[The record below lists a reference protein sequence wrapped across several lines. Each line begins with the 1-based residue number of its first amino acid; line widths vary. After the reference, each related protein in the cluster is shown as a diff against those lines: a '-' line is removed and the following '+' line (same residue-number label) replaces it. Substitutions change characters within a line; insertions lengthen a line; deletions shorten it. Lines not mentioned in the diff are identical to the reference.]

1 MRIEDLFDLYAYNS
15 WANDRV
21 RTSIE
26 ILPEHAFKKDLGGSF
41 GSIQGTITH
50 LVSAQ
55 WAWLKRWQGNSPNQ
69 SLQQSQFSTPKEGI
83 SLWMEVDLDLM
94 NFVKGLDNKMIQ
106 EIVTYETLEGKK
118 LSNFLWQAML
128 HVLNHSTYHRGQI
141 TTLLRQVQAKPKS
154 TDLIRYYWDKSE

>member
-1 MRIEDLFDLYAYNS
+1 MKIEDLFDLYAYNS

-21 RTSIE
+21 RISIE
-26 ILPEHAFKKDLGGSF
+26 VLTQHAFEQDLGGSF

-55 WAWLKRWQGNSPNQ
+55 WAWLRRWQGNSPSQ
-69 SLQQSQFSTPKEGI
+69 SLQQAQFSTPKKGN
-83 SLWMEVDLDLM
+83 SLWLEVDLDLI
-94 NFVKGLDNKMIQ
+94 NYLKGLDNEIIQ
-106 EIVTYETLEGKK
+106 RTFIYETLEGKK
-118 LSNFLWQAML
+118 LSNLFWQAML

-141 TTLLRQVQAKPKS
+141 AILLRQVQATPKS

>member
-21 RTSIE
+21 RTSIK
-26 ILPEHAFKKDLGGSF
+26 ILTEDAFKEDLGGSF

-69 SLQQSQFSTPKEGI
+69 SLQKDQFSTPKEGN
-83 SLWMEVDLDLM
+83 SLWMEVDIDDVNPLSTHTR
-94 NFVKGLDNKMIQ
+94 VK
-106 EIVTYETLEGKK
+106 EIRGIK
-118 LSNFLWQAML
+118 LINTVFLKYM
-128 HVLNHSTYHRGQI
+128 
-141 TTLLRQVQAKPKS
+141 
-154 TDLIRYYWDKSE
+154 

>member
-1 MRIEDLFDLYAYNS
+1 MKIEDLFDLYVYNS

-26 ILPEHAFKKDLGGSF
+26 VLTQHAFEQDLGGSF

-55 WAWLKRWQGNSPNQ
+55 WAWLRRWQGNSPSQ
-69 SLQQSQFSTPKEGI
+69 SLQQSQFSTPKKGN
-83 SLWMEVDLDLM
+83 SLWMKVDLDLM
-94 NFVKGLDNKMIQ
+94 NYLKGLDNEMIQ
-106 EIVTYETLEGKK
+106 QTFTYETMEGEK
-118 LSNFLWQAML
+118 LSNLLWQAML

-141 TTLLRQVQAKPKS
+141 AILLRQVQAIPKS
-154 TDLIRYYWDKSE
+154 TDLIRYYWEKSE